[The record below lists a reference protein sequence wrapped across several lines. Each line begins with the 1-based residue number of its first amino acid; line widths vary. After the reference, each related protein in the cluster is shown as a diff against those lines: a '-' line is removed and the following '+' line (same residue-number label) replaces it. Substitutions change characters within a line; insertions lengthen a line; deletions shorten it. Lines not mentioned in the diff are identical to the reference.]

1 MMEQEGWSENGISFL
16 SRHVTLIVIKEC
28 VLGEQGE
35 LQAGRWLWSSS
46 IQMLLKGTA
55 DICAQKYIKKGKWKS
70 MVTSKYF
77 GGSWV
82 ALRCCSGAGGHKS
95 DAFHLGGARCPW
107 KRLVIVHRCFP
118 NNPEPG
124 QPTLIS
130 ILLPS
135 HCTGEFPV
143 HSNIPLLLTLRS
155 FRGSHAVPVS

>member
-16 SRHVTLIVIKEC
+16 SKHVTLIVIKEC

-124 QPTLIS
+124 QHTLIS